1 MIVYRLTNGA
11 FINDLSGTGAKL
23 YGGRWNS
30 PGLPALY
37 TTEHISLAALEILVH
52 IKSYRHPLD
61 YYLITIELP
70 DVLSIVSIDHEKLK
84 KNWRDDNEY
93 LQTIGDEFLKARQ
106 SLVLKVPSAI
116 IESENNFIINPAHPD
131 ARKIKIRSSQNFIFD
146 KRLYL
151 KNE

>member
-30 PGLPALY
+30 IGLPALY
-37 TTEHISLAALEILVH
+37 TTEHISLAVLEILVH
-52 IKSYRHPLD
+52 IKSYRCPPNYH
-61 YYLITIELP
+61 LITIEIP
-70 DVLSIVSIDHEKLK
+70 DSLSMVSIDPQKLK
-84 KNWRDDNEY
+84 KDWKDDFEY
-93 LQTIGDEFLKARQ
+93 LQVMGDAFLMGKH
-106 SLVLKVPSAI
+106 SLLLKVPSAI
-116 IESENNFIINPAHPD
+116 IQTESNFMINPLHPD
-131 ARKIKIRSSQNFIFD
+131 AGKIKIRSSKQFIFD